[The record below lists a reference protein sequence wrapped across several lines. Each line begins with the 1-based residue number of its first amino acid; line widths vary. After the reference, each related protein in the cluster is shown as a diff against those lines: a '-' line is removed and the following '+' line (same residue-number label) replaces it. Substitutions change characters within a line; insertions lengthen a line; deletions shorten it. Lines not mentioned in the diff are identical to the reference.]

1 MGRKFDMTG
10 QVFGEWTVIER
21 AGKASSGNLKWLC
34 KCSCGTI
41 KEVDGNSL
49 RSGRSKCCRRC
60 LTPHN
65 KTRFS
70 GDPIQ
75 TIWSGMK
82 QRCYDK
88 NQLSYATYGG
98 RGISIYDEWIND
110 PIKFYEWA
118 YENGFHKGMSIE
130 RIDNNKGYCPENCT
144 FIKLSEQSKNRRT
157 NHKITINGETDTMA
171 GWCRRFGINRNTVK
185 ARIARGYSEIE
196 ALTKPIQ
203 K

>member
-10 QVFGEWTVIER
+10 QVFGEWTVLQR
-21 AGKASSGNLKWLC
+21 AGKATSGNYKWLC
-34 KCSCGTI
+34 RCSCGTV

-49 RSGRSKCCRRC
+49 RSGKSTRCRHC
-60 LTPHN
+60 IIPHN
-65 KTRFS
+65 KTKYS

-88 NQLSYATYGG
+88 KQSHYHLYGG
-98 RGISIYDEWIND
+98 RGISICDEWISN
-110 PIKFYEWA
+110 PVEFYRWA
-118 YENGFHKGMSIE
+118 YANGYKRGLSID
-130 RIDNNKGYCPENCT
+130 RIDNNKGYYPENCR
-144 FIKLSEQSKNRRT
+144 FIKKEEQSSNRRT
-157 NHKITINGETDTMA
+157 NRYITIDGEVDIMT
-171 GWCRRFGINRNTVK
+171 GWCRRFGISRNTVK
-185 ARIARGYSEIE
+185 SWIARGYSEIE

>member
-10 QVFGEWTVIER
+10 QVFGEWTVLQR
-21 AGKASSGNLKWLC
+21 AGKATSGNYKWLC
-34 KCSCGTI
+34 RCSCGTV

-49 RSGRSKCCRRC
+49 RSGKSTRCRHC
-60 LTPHN
+60 IIPHN
-65 KTRFS
+65 KTKYS

-88 NQLSYATYGG
+88 KQSHYHLYGG
-98 RGISIYDEWIND
+98 RGISICDEWISN
-110 PIKFYEWA
+110 PVEFYRWA
-118 YENGFHKGMSIE
+118 YANGYKRGLSID
-130 RIDNNKGYCPENCT
+130 RIDNNKGYYPENCR
-144 FIKLSEQSKNRRT
+144 FIKKEEQSSNRRT
-157 NHKITINGETDTMA
+157 NRYITIDGEVDIMT
-171 GWCRRFGINRNTVK
+171 GWCRRFGISRNTVK
-185 ARIARGYSEIE
+185 SRIARGYSEIE

>member
-10 QVFGEWTVIER
+10 QVFGEWTVLQR
-21 AGKASSGNLKWLC
+21 AGKATSGNYKWLC
-34 KCSCGTI
+34 RCSCGTV

-49 RSGRSKCCRRC
+49 RSGKSTHCRHC
-60 LTPHN
+60 IIPHN
-65 KTRFS
+65 KTKYS

-88 NQLSYATYGG
+88 KQSHYHLYGG
-98 RGISIYDEWIND
+98 RGISICDEWISN
-110 PIKFYEWA
+110 PVEFYRWA
-118 YENGFHKGMSIE
+118 YANGYKRGLSID
-130 RIDNNKGYCPENCT
+130 RIDNNKGYYPENCR
-144 FIKLSEQSKNRRT
+144 FIKKEEQSSNRRT
-157 NHKITINGETDTMA
+157 NRYITIDGEVDTMT
-171 GWCRRFGINRNTVK
+171 GWCRRFGISRNTVK